1 MRRMPSACEPASPIE
16 RKEAALP
23 ILVTIETIA
32 LILLSLLVAGLLRSH
47 AEILR
52 RLATS
57 DERPEAPAI
66 DPTSLADRDAAPAE
80 DIGGTTLA
88 GEPVKLAPAGG
99 GRSSLIAF
107 LSSGC
112 STCGAFW
119 KAFSDDLTETLP
131 PSARLI
137 VVTKDSSHESPSRL
151 RELAPPDVPVVM
163 SSAAWDGYRVPMTPY
178 FVYVDGASGRIV
190 GEGTAEA
197 WPQVASLL
205 RDAMLDAEMAQA
217 RNGKSTP
224 SDGWAENG
232 HGLVPEAP
240 VPSSRP
246 AGAAGR
252 SSRVD
257 EELRAAGIGPAHPSL
272 YGPGDPTAR

>member
-1 MRRMPSACEPASPIE
+1 
-16 RKEAALP
+16 LT

-32 LILLSLLVAGLLRSH
+32 LFLLSLLVAGLLRSH

-57 DERPEAPAI
+57 EERPEAPAI
-66 DPTSLADRDAAPAE
+66 DPETLADRDAAPAE

-119 KAFSDDLTETLP
+119 KAFSGDLTETLP
-131 PSARLI
+131 AGARLI
-137 VVTKDSSHESPSRL
+137 AVTKDSNHESPSRL
-151 RELAPPDVPVVM
+151 RELAPPHVPVVM
-163 SSAAWDGYRVPMTPY
+163 SSAAWDAYGVPMTPY
-178 FVYVDGASGRIV
+178 FVYVDGASGRIA

-205 RDAMLDAEMAQA
+205 RDAVLDAEMAQA
-217 RNGKSTP
+217 RNGRSAHG
-224 SDGWAENG
+224 DGWSGSGNG
-232 HGLVPEAP
+232 RVEEAP

-272 YGPGDPTAR
+272 YGPGDPAAR